1 MQGAPADSLRRALD
15 AVFTD
20 RAYAWPPA
28 PTLDAAPGWF
38 RTLLGLVHK
47 VTEWLSR
54 PMARLEEAGMPLR
67 VILGVLATALLVHAA
82 FRLTRSA
89 AAAAAGEG
97 TSTQGGGLRRG
108 EAWFWA
114 RADELMAAGAYGPA
128 MLAAFHAAMLSL
140 DRRGLLNYRA
150 SATPRELLAK
160 ARLDPEHRGRFAP
173 LLAGLYRTAFAAE
186 PISADE
192 YRGWVRALR
201 EVSDAPAA

>member
-1 MQGAPADSLRRALD
+1 MPADSLRRALD
-15 AVFTD
+15 SVFTD

-28 PTLDAAPGWF
+28 PTLDAVPGWF
-38 RTLLGLVHK
+38 RTLLGLIRTVM
-47 VTEWLSR
+47 EWIDR
-54 PMARLEEAGMPLR
+54 PMARLEDAGVPFR
-67 VILGVLATALLVHAA
+67 VMLGVLAVALLVHAA

-89 AAAAAGEG
+89 AAAAAGDG
-97 TSTQGGGLRRG
+97 TAVAAGGPRRG
-108 EAWFWA
+108 EAWFWR
-114 RADELMAAGAYGPA
+114 RADELMAVGAYGPA
-128 MLAAFHAAMLSL
+128 MLAAFHAAMLTL